1 MLPRLPSLRPA
12 LTAALLALSTL
23 NGHAAEGA
31 PVVDIPTET
40 DTSTLAPV
48 ADVDE
53 VPKISA
59 EIGLRFA
66 LSKSSYTSRRLAA
79 DGDIDYRWT
88 RSEISSEFRVD
99 REYVQANGGTAEIN
113 SDEYDANVKWKR
125 MLLDNPF
132 YSFVSPRL
140 RYNRFGYFRSS
151 QAWRVGLGRRFE
163 PDPRLSL
170 SLEVGPGIRW
180 AQKQTGG
187 SVFEALYGLSS
198 KLDYEL
204 TDTLYFKFNYVDE
217 RSNRET
223 YRTLSASLRNKITDR
238 VWLKYEMQYRK
249 AAPFD
254 SAPSQA
260 ESSFDAGLSY
270 RF

>member
-1 MLPRLPSLRPA
+1 MLSRHTPLSLA
-12 LTAALLALSTL
+12 LTCALFALSSL
-23 NGHAAEGA
+23 NRAAAEGA
-31 PVVDIPTET
+31 PVIDIPTET

-48 ADVDE
+48 ADADE

-66 LSKSSYTSRRLAA
+66 LSKSTYTSRRLAS

-88 RSEISSEFRVD
+88 RSEISSEFRID
-99 REYVQANGGTAEIN
+99 REYVQANGGAAEVN
-113 SDEYDANVKWKR
+113 RDEYDANIKWKR

-163 PDPRLSL
+163 PSPRLNL

-180 AQKQTGG
+180 AQKQAGG
-187 SVFEALYGLSS
+187 SVFETLYGISS

-217 RSNRET
+217 RSNREN
-223 YRTLSASLRNKITDR
+223 YRTLSASLRNKITER

-249 AAPFD
+249 AFPFD